1 MMTTKTTKTNATVN
15 ATLWSVYKDYTTTM
29 KKVDN
34 CHTEM
39 VRVCYSLMKNV
50 KDEIEYARK
59 NGTTNF
65 LKYYIINVLQQTVK
79 NNYRGCPSV
88 ASQLVLDFCNR
99 TVKALQ

>member
-1 MMTTKTTKTNATVN
+1 MMTIEKKTNATVN
-15 ATLWSVYKDYTTTM
+15 SKLWSVYKDYALTM
-29 KKVDN
+29 KKIDA
-34 CHTEM
+34 CHTQM

-50 KDEIEYARK
+50 NDEIEYARK

-65 LKYYIINVLQQTVK
+65 LKYYVVNVVQQTVK
-79 NNYRGCPSV
+79 NNYRGCPSI